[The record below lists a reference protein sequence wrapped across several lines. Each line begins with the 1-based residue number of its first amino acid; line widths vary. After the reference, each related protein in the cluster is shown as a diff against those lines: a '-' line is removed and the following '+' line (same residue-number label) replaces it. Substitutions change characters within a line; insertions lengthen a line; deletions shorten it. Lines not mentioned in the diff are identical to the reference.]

1 VQRDTNPEK
10 WYPRDANGNA
20 RKFDDLPAAY
30 RVNVDVEPPFG
41 GHPGDRPA
49 LSDDEIDDVAAF
61 MRTLTD
67 GFFAGEVTLLSSAA
81 ENDRSNAGRCP
92 RAGRSTPGDARGYI
106 G

>member
-10 WYPRDANGNA
+10 WYPRDANGNV

-49 LSDDEIDDVAAF
+49 LSDDEIDDVVAF
-61 MRTLTD
+61 IRTLTD
-67 GFFAGEVTLLSSAA
+67 GFLPEK
-81 ENDRSNAGRCP
+81 
-92 RAGRSTPGDARGYI
+92 
-106 G
+106 